1 VRWIV
6 DLSLGF
12 GGMITRMR
20 FELVWEEWRKSIAQ
34 MRWALPQNGS
44 PQDFVARRNHMAF
57 PLPSLAAAYSGAGPS
72 TGEIRRLQPPFCGL
86 NQNSFLNRA
95 PL

>member
-1 VRWIV
+1 
-6 DLSLGF
+6 
-12 GGMITRMR
+12 MITRMR

-57 PLPSLAAAYSGAGPS
+57 PLPCLAAAYSGAGPS
-72 TGEIRRLQPPFCGL
+72 TSEIRGYSHHF
-86 NQNSFLNRA
+86 A
-95 PL
+95 A